1 MSKGPVGVSLHSL
14 LLLHISETLVI
25 KSTGVEVGWHLL
37 RGDQGR
43 TQQAGGTDSV
53 TPQWNKPGGLRGAR
67 AHACAGACVGAGGS
81 GGRRSRRIRRGSLT
95 IYSECDRKPREGLII
110 GNKIKC
116 ML

>member
-25 KSTGVEVGWHLL
+25 KSTGVKVGWHLL

-43 TQQAGGTDSV
+43 TQQAGGRDSV
-53 TPQWNKPGGLRGAR
+53 TPHVEQAWRFPGC
-67 AHACAGACVGAGGS
+67 AHACAGTCVGAGGS
-81 GGRRSRRIRRGSLT
+81 GGRRSCSIRRRSFT